1 MEQEYAET
9 STEEVK
15 EVDEKQ
21 IIDQLFKEKDN
32 YQKTNED
39 SRNEVNDIYNAYM
52 GRMDEVKKVPYFE
65 PISIPKLRTEVAY
78 IVPFI
83 YSGQPEIEIEPV
95 GEEDKAISQVLEKI
109 VNYRISQSI
118 PQAYEKIESWVKQS
132 VTFGTSLLKVNWK
145 FEVQDNEDGTQTPIK
160 DEPQLEVPN
169 ILDCFYNPIIS
180 DVEQQDSLI
189 FRSVLP
195 VEEVKKNPAYD
206 FVDNEGNLNREKAMQ
221 GNVQANQYD
230 SSQQVEGDKITLQTA
245 SEGTVEVYERISKD
259 RLQTVC
265 VGKERYVLRDTE
277 NQYGLNV
284 VKLIHEPN
292 CIPNRFGGMGVGQNT
307 LGLGKGFHSIINQT
321 KQNITLANNPR
332 FMYNKGANIDKKQL
346 VSTPGSGI
354 EVDGDG
360 PLNNNIVQV
369 DFADIKNGALDFI
382 GRLDDEHKR
391 ASGANDLVQGSAS
404 NKTLGQD
411 EIASSYSSNRFEL
424 ITRRFKEALADL
436 AKILIEMELKNLQSP
451 DSAILRLWSGPQ
463 EIETGQA
470 DEFGQP
476 IMETVNIRE
485 QIYQLLISPQ
495 AKNAQYNVK
504 VKGDTTI
511 AKNKDIQIKQLIE
524 AYNLFGDILPPE
536 YQMEWAKKTLELR
549 GIDELDKLV
558 PDPQQYAQQMQ
569 QQQMEQQAIDGNQI
583 PQGQGIQTPTQQL

>member
-1 MEQEYAET
+1 MEQEYQEAET
-9 STEEVK
+9 STEE
-15 EVDEKQ
+15 EVDEKK

-52 GRMDEVKKVPYFE
+52 GRMDDVKKVPYFE
-65 PISIPKLRTEVAY
+65 PISIPKLRTEVSY

-265 VGKERYVLRDTE
+265 VGKERYVLRDVE
-277 NQYGLNV
+277 NHYGLNV

-391 ASGANDLVQGSAS
+391 ASGANDLVQGAAS

-411 EIASSYSSNRFEL
+411 ELASSYSSNRFEL

-451 DSAILRLWSGPQ
+451 DSAILRIFPAELRP
-463 EIETGQA
+463 
-470 DEFGQP
+470 
-476 IMETVNIRE
+476 
-485 QIYQLLISPQ
+485 QIYQLLISED
-495 AKNAQYNVK
+495 AKNAEYNVK

-511 AKNKDIQIKQLIE
+511 AKNKDIQIKQLID
-524 AYNLFGDILPPE
+524 AYNIFGAILPPE
-536 YQMEWAKKTLELR
+536 NQMAWARKILELR
-549 GIDELDKLV
+549 GIDELDTLV
-558 PDPQQYAQQMQ
+558 PDPQQYAQQQ
-569 QQQMEQQAIDGNQI
+569 QQMQMEQQAIDGQAM
-583 PQGQGIQTPTQQL
+583 PQGGTGIQTPQQQL

>member
-1 MEQEYAET
+1 MEQEYQEAET
-9 STEEVK
+9 STEE
-15 EVDEKQ
+15 EVDEKK

-52 GRMDEVKKVPYFE
+52 GRMDDVKKVPYFE
-65 PISIPKLRTEVAY
+65 PISIPKLRTEVSY

-118 PQAYEKIESWVKQS
+118 PQAYEKIEAWVKQS

-265 VGKERYVLRDTE
+265 VGKERYVLRDVE
-277 NQYGLNV
+277 NHYGLNV

-391 ASGANDLVQGSAS
+391 ASGANDLVQGAAS

-411 EIASSYSSNRFEL
+411 ELASSYSSNRFEL

-451 DSAILRLWSGPQ
+451 DSAILRIFPAELRP
-463 EIETGQA
+463 
-470 DEFGQP
+470 
-476 IMETVNIRE
+476 
-485 QIYQLLISPQ
+485 QIYQLLISED
-495 AKNAQYNVK
+495 AKNAEYNVK

-511 AKNKDIQIKQLIE
+511 AKNKDIQIKQLID
-524 AYNLFGDILPPE
+524 AYNIFGAILPPE
-536 YQMEWAKKTLELR
+536 NQMAWARKILELR
-549 GIDELDKLV
+549 GIDELDTLV
-558 PDPQQYAQQMQ
+558 PDPQQYAQQQ
-569 QQQMEQQAIDGNQI
+569 QQMQMEQQAIDGQAM
-583 PQGQGIQTPTQQL
+583 PQGGTGIQTPQQQL

>member
-132 VTFGTSLLKVNWK
+132 VTFGTSILKVNWK
-145 FEVQDNEDGTQTPIK
+145 FEVQDNGDGTQTPIK

-169 ILDCFYNPIIS
+169 LLDCFYNPIIS

-391 ASGANDLVQGSAS
+391 ASGANDLVQGAAS

-411 EIASSYSSNRFEL
+411 ELASSYSSNRFEL

-451 DSAILRLWSGPQ
+451 DSAILRIFPAELRP
-463 EIETGQA
+463 
-470 DEFGQP
+470 
-476 IMETVNIRE
+476 
-485 QIYQLLISPQ
+485 QIYQLLISED
-495 AKNAQYNVK
+495 AKNAEYNVK

-511 AKNKDIQIKQLIE
+511 AKNKDIQIKQLID
-524 AYNLFGDILPPE
+524 AYNIFGAILPPE
-536 YQMEWAKKTLELR
+536 NQMAWARKILELR
-549 GIDELDKLV
+549 GIDELDTLV
-558 PDPQQYAQQMQ
+558 PDPQQYAQQQ
-569 QQQMEQQAIDGNQI
+569 QQMQMEQQAIDGQAM
-583 PQGQGIQTPTQQL
+583 PQGGTGIQTPQQQL

>member
-1 MEQEYAET
+1 MEQEYQEAET
-9 STEEVK
+9 STEE
-15 EVDEKQ
+15 EVDEKK

-65 PISIPKLRTEVAY
+65 PISIPKLRTEVSY

-118 PQAYEKIESWVKQS
+118 PQAYEKIEAWVKQS

-230 SSQQVEGDKITLQTA
+230 SSHQVEGDKITLQTA

-259 RLQTVC
+259 KIQTVC
-265 VGKERYVLRDTE
+265 VGKERYVLRDVE
-277 NQYGLNV
+277 NPYGLNV

-332 FMYNKGANIDKKQL
+332 FMYNKGANIDKQQL

-369 DFADIKNGALDFI
+369 QFADIKNGALDFI

-411 EIASSYSSNRFEL
+411 ELSSQFSSNRFEL

-436 AKILIEMELKNLQSP
+436 AKILIEMEIKNLQSP
-451 DSAILRLWSGPQ
+451 DSAILRIFPAELRP
-463 EIETGQA
+463 
-470 DEFGQP
+470 
-476 IMETVNIRE
+476 
-485 QIYQLLISPQ
+485 QIYQLLISED
-495 AKNAQYNVK
+495 AKNAEYNVK

-511 AKNKDIQIKQLIE
+511 AKNKDIQIKQLID
-524 AYNLFGDILPPE
+524 AYNIFGQILPPE
-536 YQMEWAKKTLELR
+536 NQMEWARKVLELR

-569 QQQMEQQAIDGNQI
+569 QQQMEQQAIDGQAM
-583 PQGQGIQTPTQQL
+583 PQGGTGIQTPNQQL

>member
-1 MEQEYAET
+1 MEQEYQEAET
-9 STEEVK
+9 STEE
-15 EVDEKQ
+15 EVDEKK

-65 PISIPKLRTEVAY
+65 PISIPKLRTEVSY

-118 PQAYEKIESWVKQS
+118 PQAYEKIEAWVKQS

-230 SSQQVEGDKITLQTA
+230 SSHQVEGDKITLQTA

-259 RLQTVC
+259 KIQTVC
-265 VGKERYVLRDTE
+265 VGKERYVLRDVE
-277 NQYGLNV
+277 NPYGLNV

-332 FMYNKGANIDKKQL
+332 FMYNKGANIDKQQL

-369 DFADIKNGALDFI
+369 QFADIKNGALDFI

-411 EIASSYSSNRFEL
+411 ELSSQFSSNRFEL

-436 AKILIEMELKNLQSP
+436 ATILIEMEIKNLQSP
-451 DSAILRLWSGPQ
+451 ESAILRIFPQ
-463 EIETGQA
+463 ELR
-470 DEFGQP
+470 P
-476 IMETVNIRE
+476 
-485 QIYQLLISPQ
+485 QIYQLLISED
-495 AKNAQYNVK
+495 AKNAEYNVK

-511 AKNKDIQIKQLIE
+511 AKNKDIQIKQLID
-524 AYNLFGDILPPE
+524 AYNIFGQILPPE
-536 YQMEWAKKTLELR
+536 NQMEWARKVLELR

-569 QQQMEQQAIDGNQI
+569 QQQMEQQAIDGQAM
-583 PQGQGIQTPTQQL
+583 PQGGTGIQTPNQQL

>member
-265 VGKERYVLRDTE
+265 VGKERYVLRDVE
-277 NQYGLNV
+277 NHYGLNV

-391 ASGANDLVQGSAS
+391 ASGANDLVQGAAS

-411 EIASSYSSNRFEL
+411 ELASSYSSNRFEL

-451 DSAILRLWSGPQ
+451 DSAILRIFPAELRP
-463 EIETGQA
+463 
-470 DEFGQP
+470 
-476 IMETVNIRE
+476 
-485 QIYQLLISPQ
+485 QIYQLLISED
-495 AKNAQYNVK
+495 AKNAEYNVK

-511 AKNKDIQIKQLIE
+511 AKNKDIQIKQLID
-524 AYNLFGDILPPE
+524 AYNIFGAILPPE
-536 YQMEWAKKTLELR
+536 NQMAWARKILELR
-549 GIDELDKLV
+549 GIDELDTLV
-558 PDPQQYAQQMQ
+558 PDPQQYAQQQ
-569 QQQMEQQAIDGNQI
+569 QQMQMEQQAIDGQAM
-583 PQGQGIQTPTQQL
+583 PQGGTGIQTPQQQL

>member
-132 VTFGTSLLKVNWK
+132 VTFGTSILKVNWK
-145 FEVQDNEDGTQTPIK
+145 FEVQDNGDGTQTPIK

-265 VGKERYVLRDTE
+265 VGKERYVLRDVE
-277 NQYGLNV
+277 NHYGLNV

-391 ASGANDLVQGSAS
+391 ASGANDLVQGAAS

-411 EIASSYSSNRFEL
+411 ELASSYSSNRFEL

-451 DSAILRLWSGPQ
+451 DSAILRIFPAELRP
-463 EIETGQA
+463 
-470 DEFGQP
+470 
-476 IMETVNIRE
+476 
-485 QIYQLLISPQ
+485 QIYQLLISED
-495 AKNAQYNVK
+495 AKNAEYNVK

-511 AKNKDIQIKQLIE
+511 AKNKDIQIKQLID
-524 AYNLFGDILPPE
+524 AYNIFGAILPPE
-536 YQMEWAKKTLELR
+536 NQMAWARKILELR
-549 GIDELDKLV
+549 GIDELDTLV
-558 PDPQQYAQQMQ
+558 PDPQQYAQQQ
-569 QQQMEQQAIDGNQI
+569 QQMQMEQQAIDGQAM
-583 PQGQGIQTPTQQL
+583 PQGGTGIQTPQQQL

>member
-1 MEQEYAET
+1 MEQEYQEAET
-9 STEEVK
+9 STEE
-15 EVDEKQ
+15 EVDEKK

-65 PISIPKLRTEVAY
+65 PISIPKLRTEVSY

-118 PQAYEKIESWVKQS
+118 PQAYEKIEAWVKQS

-230 SSQQVEGDKITLQTA
+230 SSHQVEGDKITLQTA

-259 RLQTVC
+259 KIQTVC
-265 VGKERYVLRDTE
+265 VGKERYVLRDVE
-277 NQYGLNV
+277 NPYGLNV

-332 FMYNKGANIDKKQL
+332 FMYNKGANIDKQQL

-369 DFADIKNGALDFI
+369 QFADIKNGALDFI

-411 EIASSYSSNRFEL
+411 ELSSQFSSNRFEL

-436 AKILIEMELKNLQSP
+436 AKILIEMEIKNLQSP
-451 DSAILRLWSGPQ
+451 DSAILRIFPQ
-463 EIETGQA
+463 ELR
-470 DEFGQP
+470 P
-476 IMETVNIRE
+476 
-485 QIYQLLISPQ
+485 QIYQLLISED
-495 AKNAQYNVK
+495 AKNAEYNVK

-511 AKNKDIQIKQLIE
+511 AKNKDIQIKQLID
-524 AYNLFGDILPPE
+524 AYNIFGQILPPE
-536 YQMEWAKKTLELR
+536 NQMEWARKVLELR

-569 QQQMEQQAIDGNQI
+569 QQQMEQQAIDGQAM
-583 PQGQGIQTPTQQL
+583 PQGGTGIQTPNQQL

>member
-1 MEQEYAET
+1 MEQEYQEAET
-9 STEEVK
+9 STEE
-15 EVDEKQ
+15 EVDEKK

-65 PISIPKLRTEVAY
+65 PISIPKLRTEVSY

-118 PQAYEKIESWVKQS
+118 PQAYEKIEAWVKQS

-206 FVDNEGNLNREKAMQ
+206 FVDNEGKLNREKAMQ

-230 SSQQVEGDKITLQTA
+230 SSHQVEGDKITLQTA

-259 RLQTVC
+259 KIQTVC
-265 VGKERYVLRDTE
+265 VGKERYVLRDVE
-277 NQYGLNV
+277 NPYGLNV

-332 FMYNKGANIDKKQL
+332 FMYNKGANIDKQQL

-369 DFADIKNGALDFI
+369 QFADIKNGALDFI

-411 EIASSYSSNRFEL
+411 ELSSQFSSNRFEL

-436 AKILIEMELKNLQSP
+436 ATILIEMEIKNLQSP
-451 DSAILRLWSGPQ
+451 ESAILRIFPQ
-463 EIETGQA
+463 ELR
-470 DEFGQP
+470 P
-476 IMETVNIRE
+476 
-485 QIYQLLISPQ
+485 QIYQLLISED
-495 AKNAQYNVK
+495 AKNAEYNVK

-511 AKNKDIQIKQLIE
+511 AKNKDIQIKQLID
-524 AYNLFGDILPPE
+524 AYNIFGQILPPE
-536 YQMEWAKKTLELR
+536 NQMEWARKVLELR

-569 QQQMEQQAIDGNQI
+569 QQQMEQQAIDGQAM
-583 PQGQGIQTPTQQL
+583 PQGGTGIQTPNQQL

>member
-1 MEQEYAET
+1 MEQEYQEAET
-9 STEEVK
+9 STEE
-15 EVDEKQ
+15 EVDEKK

-65 PISIPKLRTEVAY
+65 PISIPKLRTEVSY

-118 PQAYEKIESWVKQS
+118 PQAYEKIEAWVKQS

-206 FVDNEGNLNREKAMQ
+206 FVDNEGKLNREKAMQ

-230 SSQQVEGDKITLQTA
+230 SSHQVEGDKITLQTA

-259 RLQTVC
+259 KIQTVC
-265 VGKERYVLRDTE
+265 VGKERYVLRDVE
-277 NQYGLNV
+277 NPYGLNV

-332 FMYNKGANIDKKQL
+332 FMYNKGANIDKQQL

-369 DFADIKNGALDFI
+369 QFADIKNGALDFI

-411 EIASSYSSNRFEL
+411 ELSSQFSSNRFEL

-436 AKILIEMELKNLQSP
+436 AKILIEMEIKNLQSP
-451 DSAILRLWSGPQ
+451 DSAILRIFPAELRP
-463 EIETGQA
+463 
-470 DEFGQP
+470 
-476 IMETVNIRE
+476 
-485 QIYQLLISPQ
+485 QIYQLLISED
-495 AKNAQYNVK
+495 AKNAEYNVK

-511 AKNKDIQIKQLIE
+511 AKNKDIQIKQLID
-524 AYNLFGDILPPE
+524 AYNIFGQILPPE
-536 YQMEWAKKTLELR
+536 NQMEWARKVLELR

-569 QQQMEQQAIDGNQI
+569 QQQMEQQAIDGQAM
-583 PQGQGIQTPTQQL
+583 PQGGTGIQTPNQQL

>member
-132 VTFGTSLLKVNWK
+132 VTFGTSILKVNWK
-145 FEVQDNEDGTQTPIK
+145 FEVQDNGDGTQTPIK

-169 ILDCFYNPIIS
+169 LLDCFYNPIIS

-206 FVDNEGNLNREKAMQ
+206 FVDQLGNLNRDKAMQ

-259 RLQTVC
+259 KIQTVC
-265 VGKERYVLRDTE
+265 VGKERYVLRDVE
-277 NQYGLNV
+277 NPYGLNV

-391 ASGANDLVQGSAS
+391 ASGANDLVQGAAS

-411 EIASSYSSNRFEL
+411 ELASSYSSNRFEL

-451 DSAILRLWSGPQ
+451 DSAILRIFPAELRP
-463 EIETGQA
+463 
-470 DEFGQP
+470 
-476 IMETVNIRE
+476 
-485 QIYQLLISPQ
+485 QIYQLLISED
-495 AKNAQYNVK
+495 AKNAEYNVK

-511 AKNKDIQIKQLIE
+511 AKNKDIQIKQLID
-524 AYNLFGDILPPE
+524 AYNIFGAILPPE
-536 YQMEWAKKTLELR
+536 NQMAWARKILELR
-549 GIDELDKLV
+549 GIDELDTLV
-558 PDPQQYAQQMQ
+558 PDPQQYAQQQ
-569 QQQMEQQAIDGNQI
+569 QQMQMEQQAIDGQAM
-583 PQGQGIQTPTQQL
+583 PQGGTGIQTPQQQL

>member
-1 MEQEYAET
+1 MEQEYQEAET
-9 STEEVK
+9 STEE
-15 EVDEKQ
+15 EVDEKK

-52 GRMDEVKKVPYFE
+52 GRMDDVKKVPYFE
-65 PISIPKLRTEVAY
+65 PISIPKLRTEVSY

-118 PQAYEKIESWVKQS
+118 PQAYEKIEAWVKQS

-265 VGKERYVLRDTE
+265 VGKERYVLRDVE
-277 NQYGLNV
+277 NHYGLNV

-307 LGLGKGFHSIINQT
+307 LGLGKGFYSIINQT

-391 ASGANDLVQGSAS
+391 ASGANDLVQGAAS

-411 EIASSYSSNRFEL
+411 ELASSYSSNRFEL

-451 DSAILRLWSGPQ
+451 DSAILRIFPAELRP
-463 EIETGQA
+463 
-470 DEFGQP
+470 
-476 IMETVNIRE
+476 
-485 QIYQLLISPQ
+485 QIYQLLISED
-495 AKNAQYNVK
+495 AKNAEYNVK

-511 AKNKDIQIKQLIE
+511 AKNKDIQIKQLID
-524 AYNLFGDILPPE
+524 AYNIFGAILPPE
-536 YQMEWAKKTLELR
+536 NQMAWARKILELR
-549 GIDELDKLV
+549 GIDELDTLV
-558 PDPQQYAQQMQ
+558 PDPQQYAQQQ
-569 QQQMEQQAIDGNQI
+569 QQMQMEQQAIDGQAM
-583 PQGQGIQTPTQQL
+583 PQGGTGIQTPQQQL